1 MATSYVNSAYKLA
14 ATATLP
20 NLFQGAGATLRTS
33 NLPPTM
39 NKSNVREMDMKN
51 RSENTKHYLLAS
63 DFDQTLSFNDSGIVL
78 SELLG
83 NSRFGEKVAG
93 LSNMNLVQQG
103 GELAYLLL
111 HDPEYRCVRKEH
123 LIEVG
128 KRIRLKQNIQELSRC
143 LEKGFDGYRFSFYV
157 VSAAPE
163 EVIQSALE
171 DIIPPEHIFGTQF
184 RYDQSTGE
192 IDSIVRVPAGYGKVA
207 VIDELHSKLQVSYDR
222 IVYVGDGSSDVH
234 VMLHVNRQ
242 DGFTVAVSEAKHIAQ
257 IAKRS
262 VLSDDALSV
271 LVPVLEDIVGWDSVR
286 IRSLFESHG
295 FLIQE
300 WDKVRTDW
308 LTIREVPGGT
318 DSALR
323 LVEVANA

>member
-1 MATSYVNSAYKLA
+1 
-14 ATATLP
+14 
-20 NLFQGAGATLRTS
+20 
-33 NLPPTM
+33 
-39 NKSNVREMDMKN
+39 MKN
-51 RSENTKHYLLAS
+51 RSETTKHYLLAS
-63 DFDQTLSFNDSGIVL
+63 DFDRTLSFNDSGIVL

-83 NSRFGEKVAG
+83 NPGFGEKVAG

-128 KRIRLKQNIQELSRC
+128 KRIRLKQNIRELLRF
-143 LEKGFDGYRFSFYV
+143 LEKGFDGYQFLFYV

-163 EVIQSALE
+163 EVIQSALA
-171 DIIPPEHIFGTQF
+171 DIVPPDHIFGTQF
-184 RYDQSTGE
+184 RYEPDTGE
-192 IDSIVRVPAGYGKVA
+192 IHSIIRVPAGYGKVA
-207 VIDELHSKLQVSYDR
+207 VIDELHTRLQVSYDR

-242 DGFTVAVSEAKHIAQ
+242 EGFTVAVSEAKHIAQ
-257 IAKRS
+257 IAQRS

-271 LVPVLEDIVGWDSVR
+271 LVPVLEDIVSWDSTR
-286 IRSLFESHG
+286 IRSLFESRG

-308 LTIREVPGGT
+308 LTFSEIPERG
-318 DSALR
+318 DSKLR
-323 LVEVANA
+323 LVETTNA

>member
-1 MATSYVNSAYKLA
+1 
-14 ATATLP
+14 
-20 NLFQGAGATLRTS
+20 
-33 NLPPTM
+33 
-39 NKSNVREMDMKN
+39 MKN
-51 RSENTKHYLLAS
+51 RSETTKHYLLAS
-63 DFDQTLSFNDSGIVL
+63 DFDRTLSFNDSGIVL

-83 NSRFGEKVAG
+83 NPGFGEKVAG

-128 KRIRLKQNIQELSRC
+128 KRIRLKQNIRELLRF
-143 LEKGFDGYRFSFYV
+143 LEKGFDGYQFLFYV

-163 EVIQSALE
+163 EVIQSALA
-171 DIIPPEHIFGTQF
+171 DIVPPDHIFGTQF
-184 RYDQSTGE
+184 RYEPDTGE
-192 IDSIVRVPAGYGKVA
+192 IHSIIRVPAGYGKVA
-207 VIDELHSKLQVSYDR
+207 VIDQLHTRLQVSYDR

-242 DGFTVAVSEAKHIAQ
+242 EGFTVAVSEAKHIAQ
-257 IAKRS
+257 IAQRS

-271 LVPVLEDIVGWDSVR
+271 LVPVLEDIVGWGSTR
-286 IRSLFESHG
+286 IRSLFESRG

-308 LTIREVPGGT
+308 LTFSEIPERG
-318 DSALR
+318 DSKLR
-323 LVEVANA
+323 LVETTNA